1 MRILLVG
8 EYSRLHNSLKEGL
21 LKLGHEVTIA
31 SNGDGF
37 KNFPN
42 DFSYCASWTTSKMGT
57 ISRKIIS
64 KLFNFDI
71 VKIENGL
78 RFEKILDKLNDYD
91 VVQLINERP
100 IQTTAKLELKLLKKL
115 FSQNKKVFVLSCGSD
130 YLNVH
135 YLFNDTS
142 QKNILTPLRHDATIK
157 NEYRFLLEYTCA
169 SHKLVHDFVYQNC
182 IGIIATDFDYVAPL
196 IGNSKYLGLIP
207 NPINVQ
213 KFDFVKPEIS
223 SKIVIFL
230 GINQWNYYQKGI
242 VYFEKALEVISNK
255 YRENVEIIISRNVPY
270 SNYIKS
276 YDRCHILLDQVFA
289 SDQGYNAL
297 EAMAKG
303 KVVFTGAEA
312 EFVAHYNLI
321 EKVAINANPDVD
333 YLVKELEF
341 LIENPTEITAISI
354 AARKFIE
361 REHDYLEVA
370 KKYLSSWQA

>member
-21 LKLGHEVTIA
+21 LKLGHEVTLV

-42 DFSYCASWTTSKMGT
+42 DLSYSASWTTSKMGT

-64 KLFNFDI
+64 KLVKFDI
-71 VKIENGL
+71 IKFENGL
-78 RFEKILDKLNDYD
+78 RFQKILDELTDYD

-100 IQTTAKLELKLLKKL
+100 IQTTAKFELKLLQKL
-115 FSQNKKVFVLSCGSD
+115 FRQNKKVFVLACGLD
-130 YLNVH
+130 YLNVK
-135 YLFNDTS
+135 YLFENS
-142 QKNILTPLRHDATIK
+142 SRKNILTPLRDDSALK
-157 NEYRFLLEYTCA
+157 NEYRFLFEYTTE

-182 IGIIATDFDYVAPL
+182 IGIIATDFDYIAPL
-196 IGNSKYLGLIP
+196 IGNRKYIGLIP

-213 KFDFVKPEIS
+213 KFDFIKPEIS
-223 SKIVIFL
+223 IKIVIFL
-230 GINQWNYYQKGI
+230 GINQWNYHQKGV
-242 VYFEKALEVISNK
+242 VYFEKALKIISEK
-255 YRENVEIIISRNVPY
+255 YRENVEIIISRNIPY
-270 SNYIKS
+270 SDYIKS

-312 EFVAHYNLI
+312 EFVAHYNLS
-321 EKVAINANPDVD
+321 EKVVINAKPDVD

-341 LIENPTEITAISI
+341 LIENPTRITAISI